1 MDINDIIENAK
12 EKARQTDN
20 FLTAKPHLKGL
31 IVNNYVIQDLAMK
44 LETALEQVEQL
55 KRQIR

>member
-1 MDINDIIENAK
+1 MIKELIETAE

-20 FLTAKPHLKGL
+20 FKDAKPHLKGV